1 MKPQHIT
8 YSDSVRSIPCYPELS
23 HVILDYLILQM
34 RYLDLLTLVQST
46 SHNLRG
52 SVRLDLDLLKPWRVS
67 AAAAVRDEHASPP
80 VKHMSQQQ
88 PSQVWLEYA
97 YSKHHP
103 ALQWLPTKLA
113 ERIAMNMQ
121 VIARRA
127 GLPRQ
132 G

>member
-23 HVILDYLILQM
+23 HVILSYLILQM
-34 RYLDLLTLVQST
+34 RYLDLSTLV
-46 SHNLRG
+46 
-52 SVRLDLDLLKPWRVS
+52 LDLDLLKPWRVS
-67 AAAAVRDEHASPP
+67 AAAAVREEHASPP

-127 GLPRQ
+127 GLP
-132 G
+132 